1 MSTKRKSATVEFM
14 EKLVGE
20 KLTFGL
26 LLRSLREGEEMTQI
40 DFAMLLGTS
49 SQYLCD
55 IEKGRRFVSPKVAAE
70 FAERL
75 GYSGK
80 HFVRLC
86 LQDIC
91 DRDGL
96 NLVINVKAA

>member
-1 MSTKRKSATVEFM
+1 MSIRKKSAAVKYM

-20 KLTFGL
+20 NLTFGL
-26 LLRSLREGEEMTQI
+26 LLKSLREGEEMTQI
-40 DFAMLLGTS
+40 EFAKLLGIS

-55 IEKGRRFVSPKVAAE
+55 IEKGRRFISPKVAAE
-70 FAERL
+70 FAEKL
-75 GYSGK
+75 GFSTK

-86 LQDIC
+86 LQDML

-96 NLVINVKAA
+96 NLIINVDAA